1 MCIWAWNLEGIGKE
15 RVTLLKAFSKVQDST
30 QFLPQ
35 KFENLSTELFD
46 SVAFNC
52 TQE

>member
-1 MCIWAWNLEGIGKE
+1 M
-15 RVTLLKAFSKVQDST
+15 TLLKASPKVQDST

-35 KFENLSTELFD
+35 KFENLSTEQFD